1 MSREESAGRACAV
14 SGSGKRQPVAEKILA
29 TAGAL
34 FARDGVRAV
43 GVDTIIAESGVAKMS
58 LYRNFPSKDALVAA
72 WLEERDR
79 AFWRRWDAAEAS
91 TDDARAR
98 LEAILDMVA
107 ARVVDLAWQGC
118 PFLNT
123 HVAFPGEPLPS
134 VAVILAHKQQVHDR
148 LTALAESAGARAPS
162 TLADQLQMLID
173 GAYVIAQSLG
183 PAGPACTIADAGR
196 ALIAA
201 GLGTASG

>member
-79 AFWRRWDAAEAS
+79 AFWRRWDAAEAAAIG
-91 TDDARAR
+91 DPRAR

-107 ARVVDLAWQGC
+107 AKVVDPAWQGC

-183 PAGPACTIADAGR
+183 PDGPARTIADAGR

-201 GLGTASG
+201 GLGTDA